1 MKINILL
8 ELIGYISIGVAVV
21 ILIVGYFLLHKFVLV
36 GHKNRRLQ
44 SAITHKY
51 NYAHNLLLNEDSQ
64 HLRRIE
70 AISDINLLM
79 RPVYEEFYKRFEHLR
94 DIEDRRASKAVQVL
108 NEELVKGNKEYR
120 NAYQDNRRIV
130 NEYEVKVQILNR
142 DLANVIKP
150 ETDIREK
157 SIDDKK
163 TFRIIKNMYREN
175 KKELELVDNSFEK
188 VFTHLE
194 RLFVQHEDALNGAF
208 YDEANASLEKIRR
221 ALKDLE
227 KVLKVLPL
235 LCVKATET
243 IPQKLDFVRKR
254 YQELEKQGIPLPHL
268 MVNAQLDKF
277 NNFVDVAKNRL
288 RNFDYHG
295 IDNQFIQIEQTVG
308 DLLVRFDDEVRQK
321 NIFTD
326 QFDKIYQSV
335 NDIERRYI
343 RLVNNMTNI
352 KKVYLITEETDDK
365 LEVISSKLN
374 ELSNTKRMLDS
385 FTHSST
391 RQPYS
396 VLVEKM
402 MQLKDEYE
410 LAEKLLSEYF
420 TLIDSLRADAERA
433 HTLIKVM
440 FFELKKSEAKL
451 REMQVNQFAD
461 TLTESYSRCY
471 MLIDLI
477 AQCVKEA
484 PINIDQVNAYADE
497 LNDLADRLIETVNQ
511 ESTNAN
517 LAEATIVYLNRY
529 RNQYSDVQTKL
540 TDEEIRF
547 FNGSFTD
554 VSTNCADTVKHY
566 SNREKL

>member
-1 MKINILL
+1 MEIILL
-8 ELIGYISIGVAVV
+8 LDLIGYIGIGLGVV
-21 ILIVGYFLLHKFVLV
+21 VLLIVYLLLHKFVLV

-51 NYAHNLLLNEDSQ
+51 NYVHNLLLNEDSQ

-79 RPVYEEFYKRFEHLR
+79 RPVYEEFYKRFEQLR

-108 NEELVKGNKEYR
+108 NEELVKGNKDFK

-130 NEYEVKVQILNR
+130 NEYEAKVQVLNR

-175 KKELELVDNSFEK
+175 KKELELVDGSFEK
-188 VFTHLE
+188 VFSHLE

-208 YDEANASLEKIRR
+208 YDDANASLEKIRR

-227 KVLKVLPL
+227 KVLKILPL
-235 LCVKATET
+235 LCVKTTET

-268 MVNAQLDKF
+268 LVNAQLDKF
-277 NNFVDVAKNRL
+277 YNYLEVAKTRL
-288 RNFDYHG
+288 RSFDYHG
-295 IDNQFIQIEQTVG
+295 IDNQLIEIDRVVG
-308 DLLVRFDDEVRQK
+308 DLLVRFDDEVKQK

-343 RLVNNMTNI
+343 RLINNMPNI
-352 KKVYLITEETDDK
+352 KKVYMITEETDHK
-365 LEVISSKLN
+365 LEIISNKLN
-374 ELSNTKRMLDS
+374 DLSNTKRMLDS

-402 MQLKDEYE
+402 MQLKDEFNM
-410 LAEKLLSEYF
+410 AERLLNEYF
-420 TLIDSLRADAERA
+420 AHIDSLRADAENA
-433 HTLIKVM
+433 HALIKVL
-440 FFELKKSEAKL
+440 FFDLKKSEAKV
-451 REMQVNQFAD
+451 RDMQVTTFANS
-461 TLTESYSRCY
+461 LKERYARSYE
-471 MLIDLI
+471 LLDLI
-477 AQCVKEA
+477 ALSVKEA
-484 PINIDQVNAYADE
+484 PIDIEKVNRYADE
-497 LNDLADRLIETVNQ
+497 LREVAETLINQVDLEFN
-511 ESTNAN
+511 NAN
-517 LAEATIVYLNRY
+517 LAESTIVYLNRY

-540 TDEEIRF
+540 SDEEVRF
-547 FNGSFTD
+547 FNASFTD
-554 VSTNCADTVKHY
+554 VSSNCSDMVKHY

>member
-1 MKINILL
+1 
-8 ELIGYISIGVAVV
+8 
-21 ILIVGYFLLHKFVLV
+21 
-36 GHKNRRLQ
+36 
-44 SAITHKY
+44 
-51 NYAHNLLLNEDSQ
+51 
-64 HLRRIE
+64 
-70 AISDINLLM
+70 
-79 RPVYEEFYKRFEHLR
+79 
-94 DIEDRRASKAVQVL
+94 
-108 NEELVKGNKEYR
+108 
-120 NAYQDNRRIV
+120 
-130 NEYEVKVQILNR
+130 
-142 DLANVIKP
+142 
-150 ETDIREK
+150 
-157 SIDDKK
+157 
-163 TFRIIKNMYREN
+163 
-175 KKELELVDNSFEK
+175 
-188 VFTHLE
+188 
-194 RLFVQHEDALNGAF
+194 
-208 YDEANASLEKIRR
+208 
-221 ALKDLE
+221 
-227 KVLKVLPL
+227 
-235 LCVKATET
+235 
-243 IPQKLDFVRKR
+243 
-254 YQELEKQGIPLPHL
+254 

-374 ELSNTKRMLDS
+374 DLSNTKRMLDS

-451 REMQVNQFAD
+451 REMQVNQFAN
-461 TLTESYSRCY
+461 TLIESYSRCY

-477 AQCVKEA
+477 AQCVKES

>member
-1 MKINILL
+1 MKNLILIEAL
-8 ELIGYISIGVAVV
+8 TYVWIAVAATILVIGYI
-21 ILIVGYFLLHKFVLV
+21 LLHKFVLA

-51 NYAHNLLLNEDSQ
+51 NYARNLLLNEDSQ

-79 RPVYEEFYKRFEHLR
+79 RPVYDEFYKRFEQLR

-108 NEELVKGNKEYR
+108 NEELVKGNKQYK
-120 NAYQDNRRIV
+120 NTYADNRRIV
-130 NEYEVKVQILNR
+130 NDYEHKVQQLNR

-150 ETDIREK
+150 ENDIREK

-163 TFRIIKNMYREN
+163 TFRIIKNIYREN

-208 YDEANASLEKIRR
+208 YDEATASLEKIRR

-227 KVLKVLPL
+227 KVLNALPL
-235 LCVKATET
+235 LCVKTTQT

-254 YQELEKQGIPLPHL
+254 YQDLEKEGIPMPHL
-268 MVNAQLDKF
+268 LVNAQLDKF
-277 NNFVDVAKNRL
+277 YNYLEEAKKRL

-295 IDNQFIQIEQTVG
+295 IDKQLIEIDQIVS
-308 DLLVRFDDEVRQK
+308 DLLTRFDDEVKQK

-326 QFDKIYQSV
+326 QYDKIYQTV

-343 RLVNNMTNI
+343 RLVNNMPNVR
-352 KKVYLITEETDDK
+352 KVYLISDEDEQK
-365 LEVISSKLN
+365 LEIISIKLN
-374 ELSNTKRMLDS
+374 DLSNTKRMLDS

-402 MQLKDEYE
+402 MQLKEEYE
-410 LAEKLLSEYF
+410 MSEMLLKQYL
-420 TLIDSLRADAERA
+420 TTIDNLRIDAENA
-433 HTLIKVM
+433 HALIKVV
-440 FFELKKSEAKL
+440 FFQLKKSEALL
-451 REMQVNQFAD
+451 REMQVPSFSEKLKSD
-461 TLTESYSRCY
+461 FDRSYL
-471 MLIDLI
+471 LIDLI
-477 AQCVKEA
+477 AQAVKQT
-484 PINIDQVNAYADE
+484 PINIEQVNAYAEE
-497 LNDLADRLIETVNQ
+497 LRQLAEELSSHVDHEAM
-511 ESTNAN
+511 NAN

-529 RNQYSDVQTKL
+529 RNQYSEIQTKL

-547 FNGSFTD
+547 FTGSFSD
-554 VSTNCADTVKHY
+554 VSTNCADMVKRH
-566 SNREKL
+566 SNREKI